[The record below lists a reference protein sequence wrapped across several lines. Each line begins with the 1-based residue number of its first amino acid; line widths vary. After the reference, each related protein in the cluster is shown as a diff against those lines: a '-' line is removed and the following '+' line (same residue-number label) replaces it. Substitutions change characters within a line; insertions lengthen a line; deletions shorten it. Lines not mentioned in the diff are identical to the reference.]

1 MKTQIVFDPVSG
13 KHQEF
18 TPVREPRKKPSREQ
32 RKRRLEAVRADFYA
46 MLEAPTDNN
55 DSETEVNR

>member
-1 MKTQIVFDPVSG
+1 MKTQIVFDNVSG

-18 TPVREPRKKPSREQ
+18 TPVREPKKKPSKEQ
-32 RKRRLEAVRADFYA
+32 RRRRLEAVRADFYA
-46 MLEAPTDNN
+46 MLEAPTDNH